1 MIAKALANE
10 SKLNFVSIKGPE
22 LFSKWVG
29 ESELAVRS
37 LFSKARRVAPCIIFF
52 DEIDALG
59 SERGSGSGGRVGDRV
74 LAQMLTEMD
83 GVEMLKVLLPLLPHH
98 FIFC

>member
-29 ESELAVRS
+29 DSELAVRS
-37 LFSKARRVAPCIIFF
+37 LFERARRVAPCVLFF

-59 SERGSGSGGRVGDRV
+59 TERGGGGGAKVSN
-74 LAQMLTEMD
+74 
-83 GVEMLKVLLPLLPHH
+83 LKSNKPT
-98 FIFC
+98 FITIHI